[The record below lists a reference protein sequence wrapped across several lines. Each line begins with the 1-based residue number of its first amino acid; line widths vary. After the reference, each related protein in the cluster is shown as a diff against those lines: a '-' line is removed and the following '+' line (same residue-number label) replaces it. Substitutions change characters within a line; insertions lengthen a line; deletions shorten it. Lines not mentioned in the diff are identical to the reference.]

1 MRGRGEKLQAEE
13 ADWMKRLKMVEE
25 KIEQR
30 EKKDR
35 KNNDII
41 TGIGRI
47 RRNIERVVEEW
58 LEREIGV
65 KVNVKQAFKINKDK
79 MMLAK
84 IESWEQ
90 KKNIFNSFSVE
101 CPYLLSK
108 LLIKVP
114 AFNCRRCEVF
124 ELRSAR
130 TNVLLMSPL
139 YQMVNSCSTK
149 ADSNK
154 IDIFF
159 TRPSEL
165 RSVLTYAS

>member
-1 MRGRGEKLQAEE
+1 
-13 ADWMKRLKMVEE
+13 
-25 KIEQR
+25 
-30 EKKDR
+30 
-35 KNNDII
+35 
-41 TGIGRI
+41 
-47 RRNIERVVEEW
+47 
-58 LEREIGV
+58 
-65 KVNVKQAFKINKDK
+65 

-139 YQMVNSCSTK
+139 YQMLTAVQPKLTPIKSTYSLQ
-149 ADSNK
+149 DPLNLGLS
-154 IDIFF
+154 
-159 TRPSEL
+159 
-165 RSVLTYAS
+165 

>member
-1 MRGRGEKLQAEE
+1 MESGFIHLKRPSQNFRKFFPWLWSTKNFWTAQEE
-13 ADWMKRLKMVEE
+13 LLL
-25 KIEQR
+25 I
-30 EKKDR
+30 
-35 KNNDII
+35 
-41 TGIGRI
+41 
-47 RRNIERVVEEW
+47 
-58 LEREIGV
+58 L
-65 KVNVKQAFKINKDK
+65 DK
-79 MMLAK
+79 MASRRDFAK
-84 IESWEQ
+84 IKSLSDVL
-90 KKNIFNSFSVE
+90 SFSVE

-159 TRPSEL
+159 IRPSEL